1 MMKKRNCPR
10 KNISDRII
18 PIILRKSSHARII
31 VRSYTEVDRVFPL
44 IPFRE
49 YEGHIGLAQCARL
62 ISSGRYRND
71 ISECAKDCLIKAQ
84 E

>member
-1 MMKKRNCPR
+1 MKKRNYPR

-18 PIILRKSSHARII
+18 SIILRKPSHARII

-62 ISSGRYRND
+62 INSGRYRND
-71 ISECAKDCLIKAQ
+71 ISECTKNCLINAQ